1 VAAAKRERV
10 AVAAER
16 RLAISSSG
24 TREVEEEH
32 VVEDVNLGRPVAI
45 V

>member
-32 VVEDVNLGRPVAI
+32 VVEALNP
-45 V
+45 

>member
-16 RLAISSSG
+16 RLAISSG

-32 VVEDVNLGRPVAI
+32 VVEALNP
-45 V
+45 

>member
-16 RLAISSSG
+16 RLAISSRG

-32 VVEDVNLGRPVAI
+32 VVEALNG
-45 V
+45 